1 MRVWVER
8 GEAVIRRSSGKAV
21 PWYGK
26 MMSTTPRSAQR
37 KEEYSHQLPIANYL
51 QLNTA
56 YELGRFVI
64 TVYLIFFVSLC

>member
-1 MRVWVER
+1 
-8 GEAVIRRSSGKAV
+8 
-21 PWYGK
+21 
-26 MMSTTPRSAQR
+26 
-37 KEEYSHQLPIANYL
+37 L